1 MLGLTIARSGM
12 KRSPRTRTSL
22 VAIVG
27 GVGVADVAS
36 CLNGMSSEVESSVC
50 VCLQRGVVWALVV
63 VVELVCEVQCVER
76 DGGRTA
82 VHVFCHVTAVCLTF
96 MYSPSHPIIARRCR
110 IGARPTSISAIAA
123 TEHHSEGKH
132 TLSAP
137 GGGGVLEESDIVVVV
152 LPACNYRNTSHP
164 QPPCNC

>member
-1 MLGLTIARSGM
+1 VLGLTIARSGM

-27 GVGVADVAS
+27 GVGVGVAVVAS

-76 DGGRTA
+76 DGGSTA
-82 VHVFCHVTAVCLTF
+82 VDC
-96 MYSPSHPIIARRCR
+96 M
-110 IGARPTSISAIAA
+110 A
-123 TEHHSEGKH
+123 T
-132 TLSAP
+132 
-137 GGGGVLEESDIVVVV
+137 
-152 LPACNYRNTSHP
+152 
-164 QPPCNC
+164 

>member
-1 MLGLTIARSGM
+1 M

-76 DGGRTA
+76 DGGSTA
-82 VHVFCHVTAVCLTF
+82 VDC
-96 MYSPSHPIIARRCR
+96 M
-110 IGARPTSISAIAA
+110 A
-123 TEHHSEGKH
+123 T
-132 TLSAP
+132 
-137 GGGGVLEESDIVVVV
+137 
-152 LPACNYRNTSHP
+152 
-164 QPPCNC
+164 